1 MGPKIGMKT
10 MMKSRHWEIIIK
22 NEDPVSSWL
31 SNVKSCTLRVV
42 TRVTMTQHSEF
53 SENFRNWRLC
63 GYGWTILPQ
72 HNQNSARQQL
82 EKMHKKAKTGYIKSK
97 ATYGAP
103 GGALTG
109 GGTPPRAGFLVYLS
123 KKISKT
129 PCTHQFQTPTP
140 NQFFFFLMINTG
152 FFFPFCFR

>member
-82 EKMHKKAKTGYIKSK
+82 EKNAQISENRLYKIKSHIRGPGRGPNRGGHSPPGWIPSIYYIKEIS
-97 ATYGAP
+97 G
-103 GGALTG
+103 TG
-109 GGTPPRAGFLVYLS
+109 NASL
-123 KKISKT
+123 
-129 PCTHQFQTPTP
+129 FQDFSV
-140 NQFFFFLMINTG
+140 FFRFQN
-152 FFFPFCFR
+152 